1 MGLSRKITYLLLVFL
16 LFNPLSGVAQ
26 EADFTKSVSESL
38 ITGES
43 LRGSVEFLADT
54 LCEGRATGTR
64 GAVEASF
71 WIARRFK
78 SMSLLPMG
86 RNGADGSYFQSFSTS
101 GAVGHN
107 VLGFCPSP
115 VPSDRYIIVAAHYDG
130 IGVLS
135 GRYYPGADSNAS
147 GVAVLL
153 DVARTVRSLSVLG
166 RSCRSNI
173 IFAALDAKQ
182 ANMAGA
188 AALYGALAS
197 GAFRNPVTGSAITPG
212 SIEAMV
218 NLDIIGSTLEP
229 VTRNREDYLIML
241 TTSPALRSTITEAN
255 YSSRLYMNVSF
266 DYYRSDDF
274 TDLFLRRLGD
284 QKVFIEHG
292 IPAVLFTSGIT
303 MNTNKV
309 DDTSRTLNYEV
320 LRKRALLISRWLSL
334 Q

>member
-86 RNGADGSYFQSFSTS
+86 RNGADGSYFQSFSTP
-101 GAVGHN
+101 GATGHN

-182 ANMAGA
+182 INMSGA
-188 AALYGALAS
+188 AALYSGLAS
-197 GAFRNPVTGSAITPG
+197 GTFRNPVTGSTITADC
-212 SIEAMV
+212 IEAMV

-241 TTSPALRSTITEAN
+241 TTSTALRSTITEAN

-274 TDLFLRRLGD
+274 TDLFLRRIGE
-284 QKVFIEHG
+284 QRVFIEHG

-309 DDTSRTLNYEV
+309 DDTPRTLNYEV

>member
-1 MGLSRKITYLLLVFL
+1 MGLSRKLTYLLLVLL
-16 LFNPLSGVAQ
+16 LFNLLSGRAQ
-26 EADFTKSVSESL
+26 EADFTRTVSESL
-38 ITGES
+38 ITADGLRES
-43 LRGSVEFLADT
+43 VSFLADT

-71 WIARRFK
+71 WISRRFK

-86 RNGADGSYFQSFSTS
+86 RTGSADSFFQSFKSS
-101 GAVGHN
+101 GATGHN

-130 IGVLS
+130 IGILS

-166 RSCRSNI
+166 CSCRSNV
-173 IFAALDAKQ
+173 IFVALDAKQ

-188 AALYGALAS
+188 AALYRGLAS
-197 GAFRNPVTGSAITPG
+197 GAFRNPVTGSTITQD

-255 YSSRLYMNVSF
+255 YNSRLYMNVAF
-266 DYYRSDDF
+266 DYYHSDDF

-309 DDTSRTLNYEV
+309 DDSASTLNYEV
-320 LRKRALLISRWLSL
+320 LRKRALLISRWICL

>member
-101 GAVGHN
+101 GAAGHN

-153 DVARTVRSLSVLG
+153 DIARTVRSLSVLG

-173 IFAALDAKQ
+173 IFVALDAKQ
-182 ANMAGA
+182 INMSGA
-188 AALYGALAS
+188 AALYSGLAT
-197 GAFRNPVTGSAITPG
+197 GTFRNPVTGSTITADC
-212 SIEAMV
+212 IEAMV

-241 TTSPALRSTITEAN
+241 TTSPALRSAITEAN

-274 TDLFLRRLGD
+274 TDLFLRRIGE
-284 QKVFIEHG
+284 QRVFIEHG

-309 DDTSRTLNYEV
+309 DDTPRTLNYEV

>member
-16 LFNPLSGVAQ
+16 LFRPLSGVAQ

-38 ITGES
+38 ITADGLRES
-43 LRGSVEFLADT
+43 VSFLADT

-86 RNGADGSYFQSFSTS
+86 RNGADGSYFQSFPLS
-101 GAVGHN
+101 GTAGHN
-107 VLGFCPSP
+107 VLGFCPAP
-115 VPSDRYIIVAAHYDG
+115 VPSDRYIIVTAHYDG
-130 IGVLS
+130 IGILA

-147 GVAVLL
+147 GVAALL
-153 DVARTVRSLSVLG
+153 DIARTLRSLSVLG
-166 RSCRSNI
+166 RSCRANI

-182 ANMAGA
+182 LNMAGA
-188 AALYGALAS
+188 AALYRGLAS
-197 GAFRNPVTGSAITPG
+197 GSFRNPVTGRTITPDA
-212 SIEAMV
+212 IEAMV
-218 NLDIIGSTLEP
+218 NLDIIGSSLEP
-229 VTRNREDYLIML
+229 VTRGREDYLIML

-274 TDLFLRRLGD
+274 TDLFLRRIGE
-284 QKVFIEHG
+284 QRVFIEHG